1 MERGQTFAVL
11 TAEEQTE
18 VRKQLAT
25 RSGSARA
32 EPEKKKE
39 QQSLTTDVKN
49 CSLRDGGLN
58 EFPVISLR
66 SYLRSQLSTRI

>member
-49 CSLRDGGLN
+49 
-58 EFPVISLR
+58 
-66 SYLRSQLSTRI
+66 

>member
-11 TAEEQTE
+11 TAEQRTE

-32 EPEKKKE
+32 EPEKKKKE

-49 CSLRDGGLN
+49 CNLRDGAS
-58 EFPVISLR
+58 VISLR

>member
-1 MERGQTFAVL
+1 MNTKKPTPDQEGATPDGSRRMERGQTFAVL
-11 TAEEQTE
+11 TAEQRTE

-49 CSLRDGGLN
+49 
-58 EFPVISLR
+58 
-66 SYLRSQLSTRI
+66 